1 MVQQFGGF
9 VTGLKDFPG
18 LKRKVLEDLQQDE
31 MRSSSTFPYYTD
43 LDPALSFK
51 RIRLTAPR
59 PANWEDNPPGNTT
72 EDCMEITRHNSP
84 LCSSKFPCAV
94 EGCLSKGFAGLLS
107 TRVYMQFDQ
116 ERRVSFT

>member
-1 MVQQFGGF
+1 VVRQLGGF
-9 VTGLKDFPG
+9 VTGLKDIPG
-18 LKRKVLEDLQQDE
+18 LKRKE
-31 MRSSSTFPYYTD
+31 MRSSSTFFPHYTD

-59 PANWEDNPPGNTT
+59 PANWDNNPPGNTT
-72 EDCMEITRHNSP
+72 DDCMEIVRHNSS
-84 LCSSKFPCAV
+84 LCSSKSPCAV

-107 TRVYMQFDQ
+107 TRISLQFDR